1 MLVFD
6 KAFLGGVL
14 YDEPSQLI
22 PGYQVAV
29 IRNIGCEMLA
39 LQDQNK
45 TALWLCLCSVTLTES
60 MLIFYLPTCWVE
72 RYGENRRYMLCSCM
86 LPCSNV
92 NVVFIISCPI
102 QLYHIAC
109 KLYVTYQNFALQVVH

>member
-60 MLIFYLPTCWVE
+60 MLIFYLPTYLHVGWKGMVKIDVTCFVAVCFHVV
-72 RYGENRRYMLCSCM
+72 MLM
-86 LPCSNV
+86 LFLSFHVLYNY
-92 NVVFIISCPI
+92 II
-102 QLYHIAC
+102 
-109 KLYVTYQNFALQVVH
+109 